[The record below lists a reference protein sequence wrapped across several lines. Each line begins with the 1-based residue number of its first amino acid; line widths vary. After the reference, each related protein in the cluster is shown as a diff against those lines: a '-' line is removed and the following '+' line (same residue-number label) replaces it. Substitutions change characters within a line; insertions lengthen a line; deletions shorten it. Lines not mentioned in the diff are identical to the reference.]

1 MWLATIDSKLG
12 INETSKLYDFN
23 KIPDEQFKKNFD
35 YEMYLINQ
43 LPINYLRLG
52 TELFANLVDSSGS
65 YKLDRLDYAV
75 ETALNAGLKV
85 IMPFF
90 AYSVTNMNYVDEIG
104 ALKNLILNVIKRYS
118 GKGIVYEAINETQNG
133 GIYWF
138 GLDFEST
145 TVRKDIAALNEFY
158 AKCVWEYDPTAKF
171 IAGDFPWVIDKT
183 YKRINESISDGVL
196 KIPRATSASY
206 HPYIPGRPELMLE
219 DYRHQDLIQQ
229 IKKEGLQVS
238 ATEFG
243 FASILDST
251 DTSHFGPSGYF
262 AGRYDS
268 ETQSKYLIR
277 QTLLMDMQGFDKI
290 ILFTAD
296 NTDKPWTIVPN
307 FYTSGAWNGTKYH
320 LTVQGQAFK
329 SFFECLIG
337 YEFLRREKSDRDIYA
352 LRYVSSGKS
361 DLIVAWST
369 DNKREKIYNDG
380 NNTLVLSDMPQIFVA
395 SENFTT
401 NFWSGVNFTQLDASS
416 SFSFSNFNNSIASNF
431 AIFDRG
437 FNDICMGLKNNF
449 GLSIST
455 QSFDLNIPE
464 YRYIRIWANRN
475 FSIARLKLSRL
486 ENIFNQYTFL
496 SIDKDIF
503 TAETPEIQLG
513 FDVKLVENVNDFFEN
528 AKAELDTFAEKIN
541 SLIEEG

>member
-1 MWLATIDSKLG
+1 MATIDSKLG
-12 INETSKLYDFN
+12 INETSGLYDFN
-23 KIPDEQFKKNFD
+23 KVSDEDFKKNFD

-52 TELFANLVDSSGS
+52 TELYANLVDSSGS
-65 YKLDRLDYAV
+65 YKLDRIDYAV
-75 ETALNAGLKV
+75 STALNAGLKV

-90 AYSVTNMNYVDEIG
+90 AYSVSNMSYVDEMG
-104 ALKNLILNVIKRYS
+104 ALKKLILNVIKRYS
-118 GKGIVYEAINETQNG
+118 GKGIVYEAINEAQNG
-133 GIYWF
+133 GDYWF
-138 GLDFEST
+138 EQDFESS
-145 TVRKDIAALNEFY
+145 RADIITLNEFL
-158 AKCVWEYDPTAKF
+158 ANSVWEYDPTAKF
-171 IAGDFPWVIDKT
+171 IAGDFPWVNDLSS
-183 YKRINESISDGVL
+183 YKKINESISDGIL
-196 KIPRATSASY
+196 KMPRATSASY
-206 HPYIPGRPELMLE
+206 HPYIPGKPELMLE

-229 IKKEGLQVS
+229 IKNEGLQVS

-243 FASILDST
+243 FAGIIDPKYNY
-251 DTSHFGPSGYF
+251 GYAGYF
-262 AGRYDS
+262 AGKYDS

-290 ILFTAD
+290 VLFTGD
-296 NTDKPWTIVPN
+296 NTDRPWTIVPN
-307 FYTSGAWNGTKYH
+307 IWDSGAWNGTKYH
-320 LTVQGQAFK
+320 LTDPGQAFK

-337 YEFLRREKSDRDIYA
+337 YEFLRREKSDSDIYA

-369 DNKREKIYNDG
+369 NNKQEKIYNDG
-380 NNTLVLSDMPQIFVA
+380 KNTLVLSGMPQIFVA

-401 NFWSGVNFTQLDASS
+401 NFWNGVNFTQLDVSS
-416 SFSFSNFNNSIASNF
+416 SFSNFNNSIASNF

-464 YRYIRIWANRN
+464 YRDTRTWVNRN
-475 FSIARLKLSRL
+475 FIIARLKISRL

-496 SIDKDIF
+496 SIDKDML
-503 TAETPEIQLG
+503 TAETPEMQLE
-513 FDVKLVENVNDFFEN
+513 FNAKLVDDVNAFFEN
-528 AKAELDTFAEKIN
+528 ANVEFDAFAEKIN
-541 SLIEEG
+541 SLIEED